1 MFSRLE
7 EISKSLIDENCFK
20 TRCRHFSFIIYK
32 RKIISIGMNCNKTH
46 PINLLNP
53 KFSKENGLNFSDQ
66 KQVCSELNAILKL
79 KRLTNIQTDRCTLVN
94 LRYDKNKKLTL
105 SKPCS
110 SCENLL
116 KYHNFKKIIWTNVDG
131 EYVSF

>member
-1 MFSRLE
+1 
-7 EISKSLIDENCFK
+7 
-20 TRCRHFSFIIYK
+20 
-32 RKIISIGMNCNKTH
+32 MNCNKTH

>member
-7 EISKSLIDENCFK
+7 EIAKSLIDETSFK
-20 TRCRHFSFIIYK
+20 TRCRHFSFILYK
-32 RKIISIGMNCNKTH
+32 RKIISIGMNCKKTH

-53 KFSKENGLNFSDQ
+53 KFCKENGLNVSDQ
-66 KQVCSELNAILKL
+66 KQICSELNSILKL
-79 KRLTNIQTDRCTLVN
+79 KRMTNIDTNKCILVN
-94 LRYDKNKKLTL
+94 LRYDKNGNLAL

-116 KYHNFKKIIWTNVDG
+116 KYHNFKKIIWTNDNG
-131 EYVSF
+131 EYVSL